1 MTSTGNLYRFQIEAS
16 NIHAP
21 RALDKVVLLLQK
33 NQKYPS
39 MRPDVNHFEK
49 PGKRRSRSLLSAI
62 HPLHIPEANLRF
74 SHTFGLGG
82 MALVIVLLQV
92 LTGILLRFHY
102 EPSPA
107 GAFDSVLFIQNNI
120 IFGSLIRN
128 AHHWAGMFLIII
140 AFLHL
145 LRVFLTGAFLPP
157 RHWNWV
163 IGTGLFLLAILLN
176 FTGYLLPWDQ
186 LSYWAVTVST
196 SMFDYVP
203 LVGEGLK
210 TAIRGGGDV
219 GPATLSG
226 FYTWHTA
233 LLPGLLT
240 ILLVWHF
247 WKVRKNGGVIL
258 PRNVDKSTLKLTETF
273 PNLVNRELVA
283 ALALTAIILL
293 FSLLFD
299 APLQEKANPAFSPN
313 PAKSPWYFQG
323 FQEMLLHFHPVFAVV
338 IIPLIL
344 WMGFTF
350 FPFIRFEK
358 NSRWRDFNM
367 ETFTPIVTWSVI
379 TGIVITVLLILL
391 DEYVFHFQEHITL
404 LPSWVSEGLFP
415 VLLLALLAVVYSRI
429 IGLKFSNRRI
439 DMILALF
446 ILFTTAY
453 LVLMLT
459 GTFFRGEGM
468 QLIF

>member
-1 MTSTGNLYRFQIEAS
+1 MQ
-16 NIHAP
+16 
-21 RALDKVVLLLQK
+21 
-33 NQKYPS
+33 
-39 MRPDVNHFEK
+39 PDANHVEK
-49 PGKRRSRSLLSAI
+49 PGKRRARSLLLAV
-62 HPLHIPEANLRF
+62 HPLRIPEANLRF

-82 MALVIVLLQV
+82 MALAIILIQV
-92 LTGILLRFHY
+92 FTGILLRFHY
-102 EPSPA
+102 EPTPA
-107 GAFDSVLFIQNNI
+107 GAYTSVLFIQNNI

-128 AHHWAGMFLIII
+128 VHHWSGIFLIII

-157 RHWNWV
+157 RNWNWV
-163 IGTGLFLLAILLN
+163 IGTGLFFLSILLN

-203 LVGEGLK
+203 LIGEGLK
-210 TAIRGGGDV
+210 TALRGGPDV
-219 GPATLSG
+219 GGETLAN
-226 FYTWHTA
+226 FYTYHTA
-233 LLPGLLT
+233 VLPGLLT

-258 PRNVDKSTLKLTETF
+258 PQNVDKSTLKLTETF
-273 PNLVNRELVA
+273 PNLVNRELIA
-283 ALALTAIILL
+283 AIALTAFILL

-299 APLQEKANPAFSPN
+299 APLQDKANPAFSPN

-344 WMGFTF
+344 WIGFTF
-350 FPFIRFEK
+350 FPFIRYEK
-358 NSRWRDFNM
+358 SSRWRDFNM
-367 ETFTPIVTWSVI
+367 ETLKPIVTWSVI

-391 DEYVFHFQEHITL
+391 DEYVFHFQEHFTL
-404 LPSWVSEGLFP
+404 LPSWVSEGVFP
-415 VLLLALLAVVYSRI
+415 VLLLALLAVIYSRI
-429 IGLKFSNRRI
+429 IGRKFSKRRI
-439 DMILALF
+439 DIVLALF
-446 ILFTTAY
+446 ILFATAY
-453 LVLMLT
+453 LVMMLV

-468 QLIF
+468 TLII